1 MEKDRLKKEMLYKLR
16 ETKANLLKMTD
27 NQLDTTT
34 KRTIAENE
42 QMSSELA
49 WQSKE
54 TEKLIRKNDK
64 LVADNQSLRRE
75 LSLHKQTQEEF
86 AKRVHVYQKTIKTLL
101 AKLNTMDATQ
111 YAELQKLQFEE
122 EEKEREKA
130 EDQQRI
136 ESLEEETSL
145 FHAQLQQVNNELM
158 RSQAA
163 LQEAEAKH

>member
-1 MEKDRLKKEMLYKLR
+1 MASASESWATSVADLERKHVQEKDRLKKEMLYKLR

-64 LVADNQSLRRE
+64 LVHENQTLKRE
-75 LSLHKQTQEEF
+75 LSLHTQTQQ
-86 AKRVHVYQKTIKTLL
+86 VG
-101 AKLNTMDATQ
+101 
-111 YAELQKLQFEE
+111 
-122 EEKEREKA
+122 ER
-130 EDQQRI
+130 R
-136 ESLEEETSL
+136 
-145 FHAQLQQVNNELM
+145 
-158 RSQAA
+158 
-163 LQEAEAKH
+163 